1 MDSPYSSRDLSAL
14 PSLNEAASLLHEMA
28 RDQVVRVSRPVD
40 KPLVLYGAGS
50 LGRMAREY
58 LNHVGIPVH
67 LVVDMNARQLS
78 QDAYWAGIPLLRP
91 DEITPDQQQGTLLAL
106 CIVTAPYAPMAN
118 ELASAG
124 WKDIVPFYDIAEHYR
139 DRHPLSNGWFAA
151 PFSKQDEG
159 AIASALE
166 CWSDDVSRAHH
177 LQFLAW
183 RRLRQE
189 WSFPDARIDTSNR
202 FFIPEMLAALGQN
215 ERFLDA
221 GSYVGQVIKT
231 FLLHTEKQ
239 FEHIWAFEPDA
250 GSRAKLQSLLSDME
264 ETRRQEIEI
273 LPWAITETEGERPF
287 FSDLGYASQ
296 CSDLGGELVPCRAID
311 TLNLAPTFIKLHL
324 EGMELPALRGAIR
337 TLRQHRP
344 LLTATIYHNDD
355 GLWRTPL
362 WLQNNLPGY
371 ALLFRLHSW
380 CGTGATIYALP
391 EERWPASMEATE
403 TGLTLAGDPDPCMI
417 AAILRGH
424 DELP

>member
-1 MDSPYSSRDLSAL
+1 MDSPYSSRDL
-14 PSLNEAASLLHEMA
+14 PSIPSPSEATRLLHEIA
-28 RDQVVRVSRPVD
+28 RDQLARVSRPVD

-58 LNHVGIPVH
+58 LNRMGIPIQ
-67 LVVDMNARQLS
+67 LVVDVNALKLC
-78 QDAYWAGIPLLRP
+78 QDSFWSGIPLLHP
-91 DEITPDQQQGTLLAL
+91 DEITPDMQQGALLVL
-106 CIVTAPYAPMAN
+106 CIVTAPYTPMAK

-151 PFSKQDEG
+151 PFSKQDED
-159 AIASALE
+159 AISSALE
-166 CWSDDVSRAHH
+166 CWNDGVSRAHH

-189 WSFPDARIDTSNR
+189 WSFPDARIDTRNR
-202 FFIPEMLAALGQN
+202 FFIPEMLAALGAN
-215 ERFLDA
+215 ERFLDV
-221 GSYVGQVIKT
+221 GSYVGQVIQT
-231 FLLHTEKQ
+231 FLQHTENQ
-239 FEHIWAFEPDA
+239 FEHIWAIEPDS
-250 GSRAKLQSLLSDME
+250 GSRAKLQRLLSDIA
-264 ETRRQEIEI
+264 ETQRQEIEI
-273 LPWAITETEGERPF
+273 LPWAITETVGKHPF

-296 CSDLGGELVPCRAID
+296 CSNLGGKLVHCRTID

-324 EGMELPALRGAIR
+324 EGMELPALRGATQ

-344 LLTATIYHNDD
+344 LLTATIYHNED

-371 ALLFRLHSW
+371 CLLFRMHSW

-391 EERWPASMEATE
+391 EERWPSSIAATD
-403 TGLTLAGDPDPCMI
+403 TPAILAGNPDPCMI
-417 AAILRGH
+417 APNLRGNEEH
-424 DELP
+424 P